1 MDESLDAKC
10 AWLIEKLANGRYS
23 IKELE
28 DLFLKETGEETSESS
43 LYRWRREVQRK
54 YHIIIGCDHGKWYIA
69 DKTNDVDMLL
79 KANNIIDKL
88 LIKHNDIK
96 DKILLDNVPSM
107 NKYLGKIL
115 KAISGS
121 WTIDISYTK
130 YSSDDSRN
138 LDIHKYT
145 IHPYCVKRFENRWY
159 VTGLVVKR
167 DKEDYHRIQNF
178 SLDMINELELKR
190 KKFDPDSSFNA
201 AEYFKNVYGITTG
214 LNGPFTEIKIR
225 VSAWLANYLRTLP
238 LHHSQKEISESDSF
252 NVFQYTLRPA
262 NDFYN
267 ALLHFGPN
275 AVVLSPD
282 SVREEMKKKIQEM
295 AEKYSK

>member
-28 DLFLKETGEETSESS
+28 DLFLKETGDETSEPS
-43 LYRWRREVQRK
+43 LYRWRRKVQEK

-121 WTIDISYTK
+121 WTIEISYTK

-138 LDIHKYT
+138 LEIHKYT

-167 DKEDYHRIQNF
+167 DKEDRHQIQTF
-178 SLDMINELELKR
+178 SLDMINKLTLQT
-190 KKFDPDSSFNA
+190 KKFKQDPNFNA
-201 AEYFKNVYGITTG
+201 SEYFENVYGITTG
-214 LNGPFTEIKIR
+214 DNGSLTEIKIR
-225 VSAWLANYLRTLP
+225 TTSKRANYLRKLP
-238 LHHSQKEISESDSF
+238 LHPSQKEVGESTSY
-252 NVFQYTLRPA
+252 NVFQYELKPA
-262 NDFYN
+262 RDFYQ
-267 ALLHFGPN
+267 ALLHLGPDV
-275 AVVLSPD
+275 VVLSPE
-282 SVREEMKKKIQEM
+282 SVRGEMKKLIQEM
-295 AEKYSK
+295 AEKYK